1 MGSGRDVMN
10 FKVSVEDAKRLLS
23 STDFAYLSV
32 WHQEELPKA
41 LVELPQPP
49 EMGMVDDDQYK
60 LAMLDH
66 ALAEVGRRRT
76 R

>member
-1 MGSGRDVMN
+1 MN
-10 FKVSVEDAKRLLS
+10 FTVTIEDAKRLLNA
-23 STDFAYLSV
+23 TDFAYLST
-32 WHQEELPKA
+32 WHREDLAKA
-41 LVELPQPP
+41 LSELPQPP

-66 ALAEVGRRRT
+66 ALAEAGRRRT